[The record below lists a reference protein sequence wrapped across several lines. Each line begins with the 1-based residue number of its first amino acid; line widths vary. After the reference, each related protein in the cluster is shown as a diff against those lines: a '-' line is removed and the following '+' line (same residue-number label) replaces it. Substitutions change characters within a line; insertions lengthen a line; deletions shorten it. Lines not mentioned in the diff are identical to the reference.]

1 MQTSDDDDDDDD
13 DDDLFVKV
21 YVFDVFDIFDI
32 FDCDGNIFKK
42 RDVICVS

>member
-1 MQTSDDDDDDDD
+1 MQTSDDDDDD

>member
-1 MQTSDDDDDDDD
+1 MQTSDDDDDDD